1 MHPITIGNAI
11 AVAAALLSIAG
22 VLIAIIIAN
31 QKGKQAKLDFMRSAL
46 ERGAPL
52 DPELVDKI
60 MYPGRAAAS
69 KRALPP
75 GKGALV
81 AAIVVIAF
89 GVGYA
94 VLAWFI
100 ALIAPSARF
109 PMLGVA
115 GLMICVGIGLVVV
128 SKALRSGYSVTDP
141 KE

>member
-1 MHPITIGNAI
+1 MHPITTGNAI
-11 AVAAALLSIAG
+11 AVAATLLGIAG
-22 VLIAIIIAN
+22 VLIAVIISN
-31 QKGKQAKLDFMRSAL
+31 QKGKQAKLDFIRSAL

-52 DPELVDKI
+52 DPDLIDRI
-60 MYPGRAAAS
+60 MHPTRAAAVR
-69 KRALPP
+69 RALPP

-81 AAIVVIAF
+81 AGIIVIAF

-115 GLMICVGIGLVVV
+115 ALFICVGIGLLVV
-128 SKALRSGYSVTDP
+128 SKALRSGRSVADP
-141 KE
+141 ME